1 MKLQSIAI
9 QEFKQFTGKLVIDDL
24 QPGLNLFVG
33 PNEAGKS
40 TIAEAVRA
48 VFLERY
54 KASHLKDLLPWGKAS
69 GQPSVE
75 VSFDLDGTACR
86 LSKQFV
92 TRQRCELKIGQSAF
106 GEDEAEDRL
115 AALLGFSRA
124 ARGPLK
130 AENAGVPGL
139 LWVQQGSTQEMRDST
154 GHAAQY
160 LRDALSQL
168 SGSRE
173 SAGEDALIAAVQRE
187 LRQLLT
193 ARTQK
198 PTGPLAE
205 AEQALARLIEE
216 RGDLEQQRQQFEANI
231 ASLAAQQQA
240 FDDTQRKRPW
250 ELHEQ
255 KALQAQLRADA
266 VVQLEGSLRGL
277 EQSLKAS
284 EAELALPL
292 QQEQNALELEA
303 AVERERQQLDALRAS
318 VAAVQAEHGQAVS
331 SVTQFEQ
338 AFADASRALELA
350 NAAVTASD
358 LRSQIGLYRAESER
372 LEASIAAAS
381 KANDAVL
388 EAAREAATLEID
400 EAKLKRLASLGSQL
414 SVLRARTEAA
424 MTRIEYRLNGAI
436 TVNDELLSGA
446 GVLRLDEE
454 KRISLGTL
462 GDLQVIPGVSDLPAR
477 LSELASLEAQ
487 HAQLLQAL
495 GVASLAEGES
505 RHERWKAA
513 VAQQKSQAKILDVHA
528 PQGIEALRAA
538 SATAAARMQAANER
552 LAGLPDV
559 SAAPPLD
566 EARRNAE
573 IARDALE
580 AARKVLTQAADK
592 KSAGMANEE
601 SLAAQLQRK
610 EAQLNDEAF
619 RRNRAQWQT
628 KIVEQRVQVE
638 ALRKQREGRE
648 RELEAAR
655 LDDPAAEA
663 KRYRAS
669 AELARGEQNERQVK
683 IAGLRSQLETVGA
696 SGLGER
702 LAAVE
707 AKVEQATRRKDELG
721 LRASA
726 LSLLDEVLVDER
738 DAAVAQLRAP
748 LTERLGHYLKR
759 IFPQSTIALGDD
771 LSPATLDRFGR
782 ADTLDAL
789 SFGTREQ
796 LGILT
801 RLAYADLLKASGRPT
816 LLMLDDAAVHTD
828 AARRDAIKRALIDAA
843 TRHQILVF
851 TCHPEL
857 WDDLGVRQRS
867 IEDLKVA
874 AWAPGQAS
882 TVSG

>member
-1 MKLQSIAI
+1 MKLHSIAI
-9 QEFKQFTGKLVIDDL
+9 QEFKQFGGRLVIDEL
-24 QPGLNLFVG
+24 QPGLNLFTG

-75 VSFDLDGTACR
+75 VSFELDGTACK

-92 TRQRCELKIGQSAF
+92 TRQRCELKIGQSVF
-106 GEDEAEDRL
+106 GEDEAEDKL

-139 LWVQQGSTQEMRDST
+139 LWVQQGGTQEVRDST

-168 SGSRE
+168 SGGSE

-198 PTGPLAE
+198 STGPLAE
-205 AEQALARLIEE
+205 AEQSLARLIEE
-216 RGDLEQQRQQFEANI
+216 RDGLEQQRRQFEENI
-231 ASLAAQQQA
+231 ARLAALQEA
-240 FDDTQRKRPW
+240 FDDTQHKRPW

-255 KALQAQLRADA
+255 KAVLAQQRADA
-266 VVQLEGSLRGL
+266 AAELERGL
-277 EQSLKAS
+277 QQLAQSLKAS

-303 AVERERQQLDALRAS
+303 AVTRERQQLDEARAAVS
-318 VAAVQAEHGQAVS
+318 AVQAEHAQAAA

-338 AFADASRALELA
+338 AASEASRALELA
-350 NAAVTASD
+350 NAAVTAAD

-372 LEASIAAAS
+372 LDAAIAAAG

-388 EAAREAATLEID
+388 AAARDAAALEID
-400 EAKLKRLASLGSQL
+400 EAKLKRLAALTSELT
-414 SVLRARTEAA
+414 VLRARTEAA

-436 TVNDELLSGA
+436 TVDGAPVSGE
-446 GVLRLDEE
+446 GVLRLEEE
-454 KRISLGTL
+454 KRIGLGAL
-462 GDLQVIPGVSDLPAR
+462 GELRVIPGVSDLSAQ

-487 HAQLLQAL
+487 QAQLLQAL
-495 GVASLAEGES
+495 GIASLGEGES
-505 RHERWKAA
+505 RREQWKAL
-513 VAQQKSQAKILDVHA
+513 VAQQKSQAKILEVHA

-538 SATAAARMQAANER
+538 SASAAARMQTSNER

-566 EARRNAE
+566 DARRNAD

-580 AARKVLTQAADK
+580 AARKGLAQTAEK
-592 KSAGMANEE
+592 RSSGMAMAE

-610 EAQLNDEAF
+610 EAQLSDATF
-619 RRNRAQWQT
+619 CRNRAQWQT

-638 ALRKQREGRE
+638 ALRKEGEKRE
-648 RELEAAR
+648 RELDAAR

-669 AELARGEQNERQVK
+669 AELARGEQNERQVR

-771 LSPATLDRFGR
+771 LSPATLERDGR

-828 AARRDAIKRALIDAA
+828 AARRDAIKRALLDAA

-857 WDDLGVRQRS
+857 WDDLGVRQRA
-867 IEDLKVA
+867 IDDLKVA
-874 AWAPGQAS
+874 A
-882 TVSG
+882 

>member
-1 MKLQSIAI
+1 MKLESIAI
-9 QEFKQFTGKLVIDDL
+9 QEFKQFGGRLFVDDL
-24 QPGLNLFVG
+24 QPGLNLFTG

-40 TIAEAVRA
+40 TIAEAIRS

-75 VSFDLDGTACR
+75 VSFDLDGTPCR

-92 TRQRCELKIGQSAF
+92 TRQRCELRIGQSVY

-115 AALLGFSRA
+115 AALLGFARA

-130 AENAGVPGL
+130 AEHAGVPGL
-139 LWVQQGSTQEMRDST
+139 LWVQQGGTHEVRDST

-168 SGSRE
+168 SGSSE

-198 PTGPLAE
+198 STGPLAE
-205 AEQALARLIEE
+205 AEQNLAALLIE
-216 RGDLEQQRQQFEANI
+216 RDQLEQQRQQFEDNI
-231 ASLAAQQQA
+231 ARLAAQQEA

-250 ELHEQ
+250 EQHEQ
-255 KALQAQLRADA
+255 KALAAQQRADA
-266 VVQLEGSLRGL
+266 AAELERSVRTLA
-277 EQSLKAS
+277 QSLQVS
-284 EAELALPL
+284 EAELALSL
-292 QQEQNALELEA
+292 QQEQGASELEA
-303 AVERERQQLDALRAS
+303 AVARERQQLDAARANVSAAENEHAQAEAS
-318 VAAVQAEHGQAVS
+318 VA
-331 SVTQFEQ
+331 QFEQ
-338 AFADASRALELA
+338 ALAAASRALDLA
-350 NAAVTASD
+350 NAAVTAAD

-372 LEASIAAAS
+372 LDAAIAAAAQ
-381 KANDAVL
+381 ANDAVL
-388 EAAREAATLEID
+388 EAARAAAALEMD
-400 EAKLKRLASLGSQL
+400 EAKLKHLAALDGEL
-414 SVLRARTEAA
+414 TILRARTEAA
-424 MTRIEYRLNGAI
+424 MTRIEYSLTGPI
-436 TVNDELLSGA
+436 TVGETQVSGS

-454 KRISLGTL
+454 KRIGLGAL
-462 GDLQVIPGVSDLPAR
+462 GELRVIPGVSDLPAR
-477 LSELASLEAQ
+477 LSELASLEAR
-487 HAQLLQAL
+487 HGQLLQAL
-495 GVASLAEGES
+495 GVSSLAVADA
-505 RHERWKAA
+505 RHEQWKTLRD
-513 VAQQKSQAKILDVHA
+513 QQKSQAKILDVHA
-528 PQGIEALRAA
+528 PKGIEALRAA
-538 SATAAARMQAANER
+538 SATATARGQASQER
-552 LAGLPDV
+552 LALLPDV

-566 EARRNAE
+566 EARRNAD
-573 IARDALE
+573 IARDALD
-580 AARKVLTQAADK
+580 AARKTLALAAEK
-592 KSAGMANEE
+592 RSSATATTG
-601 SLAAQLQRK
+601 SLAAQVQRK
-610 EAQLNDEAF
+610 EAQLSDDAF
-619 RRNRAQWQT
+619 RRQRAQWQGR
-628 KIVEQRVQVE
+628 IVEQRVQVD
-638 ALRKQREGRE
+638 ALRQQREGRA

-655 LDDPAAEA
+655 LDDPAAET

-669 AELARGEQNERQVK
+669 ADLARAEQHERQVR
-683 IAGLRSQLETVGA
+683 IAQLRSQLETVGA

-702 LAAVE
+702 LAA
-707 AKVEQATRRKDELG
+707 AQAGVEQATRRKDELG

-759 IFPQSTIALGDD
+759 IFPQSSLALGDD
-771 LSPATLDRFGR
+771 LSPATLDRYGR

-857 WDDLGVRQRS
+857 WDDLGVRQRA
-867 IEDLKVA
+867 IDDLKVPA
-874 AWAPGQAS
+874 
-882 TVSG
+882 

>member
-1 MKLQSIAI
+1 MKLESIAI
-9 QEFKQFTGKLVIDDL
+9 QEFKQFSGRIVIDDL
-24 QPGLNLFVG
+24 QPGLNLFTG

-75 VSFDLDGTACR
+75 VSFNLDGAACR

-92 TRQRCELKIGQSAF
+92 TRQRCELKIGQTVF
-106 GEDEAEDRL
+106 GEDEAEDKL

-139 LWVQQGSTQEMRDST
+139 LWVQQGGTQDVRDST

-173 SAGEDALIAAVQRE
+173 SAGEDALIAVVQRE

-198 PTGPLAE
+198 STGPLAE
-205 AEQALARLIEE
+205 AEAALSGLIEE
-216 RGDLEQQRQQFEANI
+216 RNGLEQQRQQFDDNI
-231 ASLAAQQQA
+231 ARLASLQEA

-255 KALQAQLRADA
+255 KAVLAQQRADA
-266 VVQLEGSLRGL
+266 AAELERSVQGL
-277 EQSLKAS
+277 AQSLQVS
-284 EAELALPL
+284 EAELALSL
-292 QQEQNALELEA
+292 QQEQGAAELEA
-303 AVERERQQLDALRAS
+303 AIARERQQLDAARAN
-318 VAAVQAEHGQAVS
+318 VAIAQTEHAQAATGVA
-331 SVTQFEQ
+331 QFEQ
-338 AFADASRALELA
+338 AFADANRALELA
-350 NAAVTASD
+350 NAAVTAAD
-358 LRSQIGLYRAESER
+358 LRSQTGFYRTESER
-372 LEASIAAAS
+372 LEASIAAAG

-388 EAAREAATLEID
+388 EATREAAALEID
-400 EAKLKRLASLGSQL
+400 AAKLKRLIALDGEL
-414 SVLRARTEAA
+414 TVLRARTEAA
-424 MTRIEYRLNGAI
+424 MTRIEYRLNGTL
-436 TVNDELLSGA
+436 TVNQAQVTGD
-446 GVLRLDEE
+446 GVLRVDEE
-454 KRISLGTL
+454 KLIGLGEL
-462 GDLQVIPGVSDLPAR
+462 GELRVIPGVSDLSAQ
-477 LSELASLEAQ
+477 LSQLASLEAA

-495 GVASLAEGES
+495 GVTSSG
-505 RHERWKAA
+505 AA
-513 VAQQKSQAKILDVHA
+513 QARQEQWQTLIAQQKSQAKILDVHA
-528 PQGIEALRAA
+528 PQGIDALRAA
-538 SATAAARMQAANER
+538 LASAAARLQASLER

-559 SAAPPLD
+559 SAARPLD
-566 EARRNAE
+566 EARRNAD

-580 AARKVLTQAADK
+580 AARKVLGQAAEK
-592 KSAGMANEE
+592 RSTGVATAE

-610 EAQLNDEAF
+610 EAQLGDEAY

-628 KIVEQRVQVE
+628 KIVEQRVQVD

-669 AELARGEQNERQVK
+669 AELARSEQHDRQVR
-683 IAGLRSQLETVGA
+683 IAQLRSQLETVGA

-702 LAAVE
+702 LAALE
-707 AKVEQATRRKDELG
+707 AKVEQATRRKDELS
-721 LRASA
+721 LRAGA

-759 IFPQSTIALGDD
+759 IFPQSTLALGDD
-771 LSPATLDRFGR
+771 LSPATLDRYGR

-828 AARRDAIKRALIDAA
+828 AGRRDAIKRALIDAA

-857 WDDLGVRQRS
+857 WDDLGVRQRA
-867 IEDLKVA
+867 IEDLKVMA
-874 AWAPGQAS
+874 
-882 TVSG
+882 

>member
-1 MKLQSIAI
+1 MKLESIAI
-9 QEFKQFTGKLVIDDL
+9 QEFKQFTGRLVIDDL
-24 QPGLNLFVG
+24 QPGLNLFTG

-40 TIAEAVRA
+40 TIAEAVRT

-75 VSFDLDGTACR
+75 VTFNLDGAACR
-86 LSKQFV
+86 LSKHFV
-92 TRQRCELKIGQSAF
+92 TRQRCDLSIGQAVF
-106 GEDEAEDRL
+106 GEDEAEDKL
-115 AALLGFSRA
+115 AALLGFSRP

-139 LWVQQGSTQEMRDST
+139 LWVQQGGTQEVRDST

-168 SGSRE
+168 SGSHE

-198 PTGPLAE
+198 STGPLAD
-205 AEQALARLIEE
+205 AEQALAALAAE
-216 RGDLEQQRQQFEANI
+216 RDELEQQRLQFEDNI
-231 ASLAAQQQA
+231 ARLATQQEA
-240 FDDTQRKRPW
+240 FDDAQRKRPW

-255 KALQAQLRADA
+255 KAMRAQQRAEA
-266 VVQLEGSLRGL
+266 AAELERNIQGL
-277 EQSLKAS
+277 AQSLQVN
-284 EAELALPL
+284 EAELALSL
-292 QQEQNALELEA
+292 QQEQGATELEA
-303 AVERERQQLDALRAS
+303 AVARDRLQLDAARAG
-318 VAAVQAEHGQAVS
+318 VVTATHEHGEAVAR
-331 SVTQFEQ
+331 VAQLEQ
-338 AFADASRALELA
+338 AYGDASRALELA
-350 NAAVTASD
+350 NAAVTAGD
-358 LRSQIGLYRAESER
+358 LRSQIALHRAESER
-372 LEASIAAAS
+372 LEAAIAAAG
-381 KANDAVL
+381 KANEAVL
-388 EAAREAATLEID
+388 EATRAAAALEID
-400 EAKLKRLASLGSQL
+400 ATQLKRLQSLDTEL
-414 SVLRARTEAA
+414 TVLRARTDAA
-424 MTRIEYRLNGAI
+424 MTRIEYRLSGAI
-436 TVNDELLSGA
+436 TVGDAQVTGE

-454 KRISLGTL
+454 KLIVL
-462 GDLQVIPGVSDLPAR
+462 GDLGELRVIPGVSDLSAQ
-477 LSELASLEAQ
+477 LAELASLESR
-487 HAQLLQAL
+487 HAQLLQTL
-495 GVASLAEGES
+495 GVASLGDAQA
-505 RHERWKAA
+505 RHEQWKTL

-528 PQGIEALRAA
+528 PQGIDALRAA
-538 SATAAARMQAANER
+538 LASAAARLETSNQR
-552 LAGLPDV
+552 LAMLPDV
-559 SAAPPLD
+559 SAALPLD
-566 EARRNAE
+566 DARRAAD

-580 AARKVLTQAADK
+580 AARKVLAQAAENR
-592 KSAGMANEE
+592 STVTATTE
-601 SLAAQLQRK
+601 SLAGQLQRK
-610 EAQLNDEAF
+610 EAQLQDDTF
-619 RRNRAQWQT
+619 CRNRALWQT

-638 ALRKQREGRE
+638 ALKKQLEGRE

-669 AELARGEQNERQVK
+669 AELARNEQHERQLR
-683 IAGLRSQLETVGA
+683 IAQLRSQLETVGA

-702 LAAVE
+702 LAGVKA
-707 AKVEQATRRKDELG
+707 AVEQATRRRDELS

-771 LSPATLDRFGR
+771 LSPAILERDGR

-857 WDDLGVRQRS
+857 WDDLGVRQRA
-867 IEDLKVA
+867 IGDLKVA
-874 AWAPGQAS
+874 A
-882 TVSG
+882 

>member
-75 VSFDLDGTACR
+75 VSFELDGMACR

-92 TRQRCELKIGQSAF
+92 TRQRCELRIGQSAF
-106 GEDEAEDRL
+106 GEDEAEDKL
-115 AALLGFSRA
+115 AALLGFSRP

-139 LWVQQGSTQEMRDST
+139 LWVQQGGTQEMRDST

-168 SGSRE
+168 SGGRE

-198 PTGPLAE
+198 STGPLAE
-205 AEQALARLIEE
+205 AEQTLARLIEE
-216 RGDLEQQRQQFEANI
+216 RADLEQQRQQFEANI
-231 ASLAAQQQA
+231 ASLATLQQT

-250 ELHEQ
+250 EIHEQ
-255 KALQAQLRADA
+255 KAVQAQLRADA
-266 VVQLEGSLRGL
+266 VVQLEGSLKGL

-292 QQEQNALELEA
+292 QQEQNALDLEA
-303 AVERERQQLDALRAS
+303 AVARERQQLDALRAS
-318 VAAVQAEHGQAVS
+318 VAAVQAEHADAAA

-338 AFADASRALELA
+338 AFADANRALELA
-350 NAAVTASD
+350 NAAVTAAD
-358 LRSQIGLYRAESER
+358 LRSQIGLFRAESER

-400 EAKLKRLASLGSQL
+400 EAKLKRLAALGSEL

-436 TVNDELLSGA
+436 TVDEKPVSGE
-446 GVLRLDEE
+446 GVLRVDEE
-454 KRISLGTL
+454 KRIGLGAL
-462 GDLQVIPGVSDLPAR
+462 GELRVIPGVSDLPAR

-495 GVASLAEGES
+495 GVASLGEGEA

-513 VAQQKSQAKILDVHA
+513 LAQQKSQAKILDVHA

-538 SATAAARMQAANER
+538 SATAAARMHAANER

-592 KSAGMANEE
+592 KSAGMANAE
-601 SLAAQLQRK
+601 SLADQLQRK
-610 EAQLNDEAF
+610 QAQLDDEAF
-619 RRNRAQWQT
+619 RRKRAQWQA

-683 IAGLRSQLETVGA
+683 IAALRGQLETAGA

-702 LAAVE
+702 LAAVQ

-782 ADTLDAL
+782 ADTLEAL

-857 WDDLGVRQRS
+857 WDDLGVRQRA

-874 AWAPGQAS
+874 A
-882 TVSG
+882 

>member
-9 QEFKQFTGKLVIDDL
+9 QEFKQFTGRLVIDDL

-40 TIAEAVRA
+40 TIAEAVRV

-75 VSFDLDGTACR
+75 VSFDLDGAACR

-92 TRQRCELKIGQSAF
+92 TRQRCELKIGQSLF
-106 GEDEAEDRL
+106 SEDEAEDKL

-139 LWVQQGSTQEMRDST
+139 LWVQQGGTQEMRDST

-168 SGSRE
+168 SGGTE

-198 PTGPLAE
+198 ATGPLAE
-205 AEQALARLIEE
+205 AEQTLARLIEE
-216 RGDLEQQRQQFEANI
+216 RDELEQQRQQFEENI
-231 ASLAAQQQA
+231 ARLAAQQEA

-255 KALQAQLRADA
+255 KAVQAQLRADA
-266 VVQLEGSLRGL
+266 VVQLEGSLKGL
-277 EQSLKAS
+277 EQSLKAG

-303 AVERERQQLDALRAS
+303 SVARERLQLDALRAS
-318 VAAVQAEHGQAVS
+318 VAAVQAEHADAAA

-338 AFADASRALELA
+338 AFAEANRALELA
-350 NAAVTASD
+350 NAAVTAAD

-400 EAKLKRLASLGSQL
+400 EPKLKRLAVLGGEL
-414 SVLRARTEAA
+414 TVLRARTEAA
-424 MTRIEYRLNGAI
+424 MTRIEYRLTGAI
-436 TVNDELLSGA
+436 SVDDQPLSGE
-446 GVLRLDEE
+446 GVLHLDEE
-454 KRISLGTL
+454 KRIGLGAL
-462 GDLQVIPGVSDLPAR
+462 GELRVVPGVSDLPAR
-477 LSELASLEAQ
+477 LAELASLEAQ
-487 HAQLLQAL
+487 HAQSLQAL
-495 GVASLAEGES
+495 GVASLGEGES
-505 RHERWKAA
+505 RLDRWKAL
-513 VAQQKSQAKILDVHA
+513 VAQQKSQAKILEVHA
-528 PQGIEALRAA
+528 PQGIDALRAA
-538 SATAAARMQAANER
+538 SATAAARMQAANQR

-559 SAAPPLD
+559 SNAAPLD
-566 EARRNAE
+566 EARRNAA

-580 AARKVLTQAADK
+580 AARKVLTQAAEK
-592 KSAGMANEE
+592 RSTGMANAE

-610 EAQLNDEAF
+610 EAQLGDETF

-638 ALRKQREGRE
+638 ALRQQREGRE

-655 LDDPAAEA
+655 LDDPAAQA

-669 AELARGEQNERQVK
+669 AELARSEQNERQVR

-702 LAAVE
+702 LAVLA

-759 IFPQSTIALGDD
+759 IFPQSSIALGDD
-771 LSPATLDRFGR
+771 LSPATLERFGR

-857 WDDLGVRQRS
+857 WDDLGVRQRA

-874 AWAPGQAS
+874 A
-882 TVSG
+882 

>member
-9 QEFKQFTGKLVIDDL
+9 QEFKQFSGRLVIDDL
-24 QPGLNLFVG
+24 QPGLNLFTG

-75 VSFDLDGTACR
+75 VSFELDGAQCR

-92 TRQRCELKIGQSAF
+92 TRQRCELRIGQAVF
-106 GEDEAEDRL
+106 GEDEAEDKL

-139 LWVQQGSTQEMRDST
+139 LWVQQGSTQEVRDST

-168 SGSRE
+168 SGGNE

-198 PTGPLAE
+198 STGPLAE
-205 AEQALARLIEE
+205 AETTLAALIAE
-216 RGDLEQQRQQFEANI
+216 RDELEQQRQQFDENI
-231 ASLAAQQQA
+231 ERLATQQEA

-255 KALQAQLRADA
+255 KAVLAQQRADA
-266 VVQLEGSLRGL
+266 AAELERSLQGL
-277 EQSLKAS
+277 AQSLQVS
-284 EAELALPL
+284 EAELALSL
-292 QQEQNALELEA
+292 QQEQGAAELEA
-303 AVERERQQLDALRAS
+303 AVARERQQLDAARANVS
-318 VAAVQAEHGQAVS
+318 AAQTEHAQASGGVA
-331 SVTQFEQ
+331 QFEQ
-338 AFADASRALELA
+338 AFAEASRALELA
-350 NAAVTASD
+350 NAAVTVAD
-358 LRSQIGLYRAESER
+358 LRSQIGFYRTESER
-372 LEASIAAAS
+372 LEAAIAAAG

-388 EAAREAATLEID
+388 EAAREAAAVEID
-400 EAKLKRLASLGSQL
+400 EAKRKRLATLDGEL
-414 SVLRARTEAA
+414 TLLRARTEAA
-424 MTRIEYRLNGAI
+424 MTRIEYRLNGAL
-436 TVNDELLSGA
+436 TVDGEQLTGE
-446 GVLRLDEE
+446 GVLRVDDE
-454 KRISLGTL
+454 RLIGLGEL
-462 GDLQVIPGVSDLPAR
+462 GELRVIPGVSDLSAQ
-477 LSELASLEAQ
+477 LAELASLEAQ

-495 GVASLAEGES
+495 GVASLGEAEARYEK
-505 RHERWKAA
+505 WKTL

-528 PQGIEALRAA
+528 PQGIDALRAA
-538 SATAAARMQAANER
+538 LASAAARLQASNER

-566 EARRNAE
+566 EARRNAD

-580 AARKVLTQAADK
+580 AARKVLTQAAEK
-592 KSAGMANEE
+592 RSTGMATTD

-610 EAQLNDEAF
+610 EAQLNDDAY
-619 RRNRAQWQT
+619 RRNRARWQT
-628 KIVEQRVQVE
+628 KIVEQRVQVD

-663 KRYRAS
+663 KRYHAS
-669 AELARGEQNERQVK
+669 AELARSEQHERQVR
-683 IAGLRSQLETVGA
+683 ITHLRSQLETVGA

-702 LAAVE
+702 LAALD
-707 AKVEQATRRKDELG
+707 ARVEQATRRKDELG

-759 IFPQSTIALGDD
+759 IFPQSTIELGDD
-771 LSPATLDRFGR
+771 LSPATLDRHGR

-857 WDDLGVRQRS
+857 WDDLGVRQRA
-867 IEDLKVA
+867 IGDLRV
-874 AWAPGQAS
+874 G
-882 TVSG
+882 G

>member
-9 QEFKQFTGKLVIDDL
+9 QEFKQFTGRLVIDDL

-75 VSFDLDGTACR
+75 VSFELDGAACR

-92 TRQRCELKIGQSAF
+92 TRQRCELKIGQSVF
-106 GEDEAEDRL
+106 GEDEAEDKL

-139 LWVQQGSTQEMRDST
+139 LWVQQGGTQEVRDST

-168 SGSRE
+168 SGGSE

-198 PTGPLAE
+198 STGPLAE
-205 AEQALARLIEE
+205 AEQTLARLIEE
-216 RGDLEQQRQQFEANI
+216 RDELEQQREQFEENI
-231 ASLAAQQQA
+231 ARLAAQQEA

-255 KALQAQLRADA
+255 KALQAQQRADA
-266 VVQLEGSLRGL
+266 AAELERSLQGL
-277 EQSLKAS
+277 AQALKAS

-303 AVERERQQLDALRAS
+303 AVARERQQLDALRAS
-318 VAAVQAEHGQAVS
+318 VAAVQAEHAQAAA
-331 SVTQFEQ
+331 SVAQFEQ
-338 AFADASRALELA
+338 AFADANRALELA
-350 NAAVTASD
+350 NAAVTVAD
-358 LRSQIGLYRAESER
+358 LRSQIELYRAESER
-372 LEASIAAAS
+372 LEASIAAAA
-381 KANDAVL
+381 KANDAML
-388 EAAREAATLEID
+388 EAARVAATLEID
-400 EAKLKRLASLGSQL
+400 EAKLKRLAALGSEL
-414 SVLRARTEAA
+414 TVLRARTEAA
-424 MTRIEYRLNGAI
+424 MTRIEYRLHGAM
-436 TVNDELLSGA
+436 TVDDKPVSGE
-446 GVLRLDEE
+446 GVLRLDGE
-454 KRISLGTL
+454 KRIGLGSLGEL
-462 GDLQVIPGVSDLPAR
+462 RVVPGVSDLPAR

-495 GVASLAEGES
+495 GVASLGEGES
-505 RHERWKAA
+505 RHEQWKAL
-513 VAQQKSQAKILDVHA
+513 VAQQKSQAKILEVHA

-538 SATAAARMQAANER
+538 AATAAARMQAANER
-552 LAGLPDV
+552 LASLPDV
-559 SAAPPLD
+559 STAAPLD

-580 AARKVLTQAADK
+580 AARKVLTQAAEK
-592 KSAGMANEE
+592 RSTGVANAE

-610 EAQLNDEAF
+610 DAQLSDETF
-619 RRNRAQWQT
+619 RRNREQWQT

-638 ALRKQREGRE
+638 SLRKQREGRE

-669 AELARGEQNERQVK
+669 AELARSEQNERQVR

-702 LAAVE
+702 LAVLE
-707 AKVEQATRRKDELG
+707 AKVEQATRRRDELS

-857 WDDLGVRQRS
+857 WDDLGVRQRA
-867 IEDLKVA
+867 IDDLKVA
-874 AWAPGQAS
+874 A
-882 TVSG
+882 

>member
-9 QEFKQFTGKLVIDDL
+9 QEFKQFTGRLFIDDL

-75 VSFDLDGTACR
+75 VSFDLDGVACR

-92 TRQRCELKIGQSAF
+92 TRQRCELKIGQSVY
-106 GEDEAEDRL
+106 GEDEAEDKL

-139 LWVQQGSTQEMRDST
+139 LWVQQGGTQEMRDST

-173 SAGEDALIAAVQRE
+173 SAGEDALIAVVQRE

-198 PTGPLAE
+198 STGPLAE
-205 AEQALARLIEE
+205 AEAALSTLSAE
-216 RGDLEQQRQQFEANI
+216 RDDLVRQREQFDENI
-231 ASLAAQQQA
+231 ARLAAQQEA
-240 FDDTQRKRPW
+240 FDDAERKRPW

-255 KALQAQLRADA
+255 KALLAQQRADA
-266 VVQLEGSLRGL
+266 AVQLERGVQDL
-277 EQSLKAS
+277 VQALKVG
-284 EAELALPL
+284 EAQLALSL
-292 QQEQNALELEA
+292 QQEQA
-303 AVERERQQLDALRAS
+303 AVELETAVARDRQQLDAARANVS
-318 VAAVQAEHGQAVS
+318 AVETEHGQAS
-331 SVTQFEQ
+331 SRVVQLEQ
-338 AFADASRALELA
+338 ASADANRALELA
-350 NAAVTASD
+350 NAAVSAAD
-358 LRSQIGLYRAESER
+358 LRSQIGLYRAELER
-372 LEASIAAAS
+372 LEAAIGAASEAHEALVEATRAAA
-381 KANDAVL
+381 A
-388 EAAREAATLEID
+388 LEID
-400 EAKLKRLASLGSQL
+400 EMKLKRLASLDASL
-414 SVLRARTEAA
+414 TVLRARTEAA
-424 MTRIEYRLNGAI
+424 MTRIEYRLNGSI
-436 TVNDELLSGA
+436 TVGDARIGGE
-446 GVLRLDEE
+446 GVLRLEEE
-454 KRISLGTL
+454 KRIGLGEL
-462 GDLQVIPGVSDLPAR
+462 GELRVIPGVSDLPAR
-477 LSELASLEAQ
+477 LSELAALEAQ
-487 HAQLLQAL
+487 HAQSLQAL
-495 GVASLAEGES
+495 GVASLAQAEQ
-505 RHERWKAA
+505 RHEQWKAL
-513 VAQQKSQAKILDVHA
+513 VAQQTSHAKVLDAHA
-528 PQGIEALRAA
+528 PHGIDALRAA
-538 SATAAARMQAANER
+538 SASASARLQAANER

-559 SAAPPLD
+559 SSALPLD
-566 EARRNAE
+566 EARRNADL
-573 IARDALE
+573 ARAALE
-580 AARKVLTQAADK
+580 SARKLLNDAAEK
-592 KSAGMANEE
+592 RSTGIATAE
-601 SLAAQLQRK
+601 SLALQLQRK
-610 EAQLNDEAF
+610 EAQLSDAAF
-619 RRNRAQWQT
+619 CSNRAQWQA

-638 ALRKQREGRE
+638 ALTKQREGRE

-663 KRYRAS
+663 QRYRAS
-669 AELARGEQNERQVK
+669 AQLARQEQHERQVR
-683 IAGLRSQLETVGA
+683 IAHLRSQLETVGA

-702 LAAVE
+702 LAALE
-707 AKVEQATRRKDELG
+707 AKIEQATRRKDELS
-721 LRASA
+721 LRAGA
-726 LSLLDEVLVDER
+726 LSLLDEVLVAER

-771 LSPATLDRFGR
+771 LSPATLDRYGR

-843 TRHQILVF
+843 SRHQILVF

-857 WDDLGVRQRS
+857 WDDLGVRQRA
-867 IEDLKVA
+867 IDDIKA
-874 AWAPGQAS
+874 AA
-882 TVSG
+882 

>member
-9 QEFKQFTGKLVIDDL
+9 QEFKQFSGRLVIDDL
-24 QPGLNLFVG
+24 QPGLNLFTG

-75 VSFDLDGTACR
+75 VSFELDGAQCR

-92 TRQRCELKIGQSAF
+92 TRQRCELRIGQAVF
-106 GEDEAEDRL
+106 GEDEAEDKL

-139 LWVQQGSTQEMRDST
+139 LWVQQGGTQEVRDST

-168 SGSRE
+168 SGGNE

-198 PTGPLAE
+198 STGPLAE
-205 AEQALARLIEE
+205 AETTLAALIAE
-216 RGDLEQQRQQFEANI
+216 RDELEQQRQQFDENI
-231 ASLAAQQQA
+231 ERLATQQEA

-255 KALQAQLRADA
+255 KAVLAQQRADA
-266 VVQLEGSLRGL
+266 AAELERSLQGL
-277 EQSLKAS
+277 AQSLQVS
-284 EAELALPL
+284 EAELALSL
-292 QQEQNALELEA
+292 QQEQGAAELEA
-303 AVERERQQLDALRAS
+303 AVARERQQLDAARANVS
-318 VAAVQAEHGQAVS
+318 AAQTEHAQASGGVA
-331 SVTQFEQ
+331 QFEQ
-338 AFADASRALELA
+338 AFAEASRALELA
-350 NAAVTASD
+350 NAAVTVAD
-358 LRSQIGLYRAESER
+358 LRSQIGFYRTESER
-372 LEASIAAAS
+372 LEAAIAAAG

-388 EAAREAATLEID
+388 EAAREAAAVEID
-400 EAKLKRLASLGSQL
+400 EAKRKRLATLDGEL
-414 SVLRARTEAA
+414 TLLRARTEAA
-424 MTRIEYRLNGAI
+424 MTRIEYRLNGAL
-436 TVNDELLSGA
+436 TVDGEQLTGE
-446 GVLRLDEE
+446 GVLRVDDE
-454 KRISLGTL
+454 RLIGLGEL
-462 GDLQVIPGVSDLPAR
+462 GELRVIPGVSDLSAQ
-477 LSELASLEAQ
+477 LAELASLEAQ

-495 GVASLAEGES
+495 GVASLGEAEARYEK
-505 RHERWKAA
+505 WKTL

-528 PQGIEALRAA
+528 PQGIDALRAA
-538 SATAAARMQAANER
+538 LASAAARLQASNER

-566 EARRNAE
+566 EARRNAD

-580 AARKVLTQAADK
+580 AARKVLTQAAEK
-592 KSAGMANEE
+592 RSTGMATTD

-610 EAQLNDEAF
+610 EAQLNDDAY
-619 RRNRAQWQT
+619 RRNRARWQT
-628 KIVEQRVQVE
+628 KIVEQRVQVD

-663 KRYRAS
+663 KRYHAS
-669 AELARGEQNERQVK
+669 AELARSEQHERQVR
-683 IAGLRSQLETVGA
+683 IAHLRSQLETVGA

-702 LAAVE
+702 LAALD
-707 AKVEQATRRKDELG
+707 ARVEQATRRKDELG

-759 IFPQSTIALGDD
+759 IFPQSTIELGDD
-771 LSPATLDRFGR
+771 LSPATLDRHGR

-857 WDDLGVRQRS
+857 WDDLGVRQRA
-867 IEDLKVA
+867 IGDLRV
-874 AWAPGQAS
+874 G
-882 TVSG
+882 G

>member
-1 MKLQSIAI
+1 MKLESIAI
-9 QEFKQFTGKLVIDDL
+9 QEFKQFTGRLVIDDL
-24 QPGLNLFVG
+24 QPGLNLFTG

-40 TIAEAVRA
+40 TIAEAVRT

-75 VSFDLDGTACR
+75 VTFDLDGTACK
-86 LSKQFV
+86 LSKHFV
-92 TRQRCELKIGQSAF
+92 TRQRCDLSIGQAVF
-106 GEDEAEDRL
+106 GEDEAEDKL
-115 AALLGFSRA
+115 AALLGFSRP

-139 LWVQQGSTQEMRDST
+139 LWVQQGGTQEVRDST

-160 LRDALSQL
+160 LRDSLSQL
-168 SGSRE
+168 SGSNE

-198 PTGPLAE
+198 STGPLAD
-205 AEQALARLIEE
+205 AEQALAALTAE
-216 RGDLEQQRQQFEANI
+216 RDELEQQRLQFDENI
-231 ASLAAQQQA
+231 ARLATQQEA
-240 FDDTQRKRPW
+240 FDDAQRKRPW
-250 ELHEQ
+250 ALHEQ
-255 KALQAQLRADA
+255 KAVLAQQRADA
-266 VVQLEGSLRGL
+266 AAELERSLQGL
-277 EQSLKAS
+277 AQSLQVN
-284 EAELALPL
+284 EAELALSL
-292 QQEQNALELEA
+292 QQEQGATELEA
-303 AVERERQQLDALRAS
+303 AIARERQQLDAARAG
-318 VAAVQAEHGQAVS
+318 VLTAQNEHGDAVAR
-331 SVTQFEQ
+331 VAQLEQ
-338 AFADASRALELA
+338 VYGDASRALELA
-350 NAAVTASD
+350 NAAVMAGD
-358 LRSQIGLYRAESER
+358 LRSQIALHRAESER
-372 LEASIAAAS
+372 LEAAIAAAG
-381 KANDAVL
+381 KASEAVL
-388 EAAREAATLEID
+388 EATRAAAALEID
-400 EAKLKRLASLGSQL
+400 ATQLKRLQSLDSEL
-414 SVLRARTEAA
+414 TVLRARTEAA
-424 MTRIEYRLNGAI
+424 MTRIEYRLNSAI
-436 TVNDELLSGA
+436 TVGDAQVTGE

-454 KRISLGTL
+454 KLIGL
-462 GDLQVIPGVSDLPAR
+462 GDLGELRVIPGVSDLSAQ
-477 LSELASLEAQ
+477 LTELASLESQ
-487 HAQLLQAL
+487 HAQLLQTL
-495 GVASLAEGES
+495 GVASLGEAQA
-505 RHERWKAA
+505 RHEQWKTL
-513 VAQQKSQAKILDVHA
+513 VAQQKSQAKILEVHA
-528 PQGIEALRAA
+528 PQGIDALRTALA
-538 SATAAARMQAANER
+538 SAAARLETSNER
-552 LAGLPDV
+552 LAMLPDV
-559 SAAPPLD
+559 SAALPLD
-566 EARRNAE
+566 DARRVAD

-580 AARKVLTQAADK
+580 AARKVLTQAAENR
-592 KSAGMANEE
+592 STATATTE
-601 SLAAQLQRK
+601 SLAGQLQRK
-610 EAQLNDEAF
+610 EAQLQDDTF
-619 RRNRAQWQT
+619 CRNRAQWQT

-638 ALRKQREGRE
+638 ALKKQLEGRE

-663 KRYRAS
+663 KRFRAS
-669 AELARGEQNERQVK
+669 AELARNEQHERQLR
-683 IAGLRSQLETVGA
+683 IAQLRSQLETVGA

-702 LAAVE
+702 LAGVDA
-707 AKVEQATRRKDELG
+707 AVEQATRRKDELS

-738 DAAVAQLRAP
+738 DTAVAQLRAP

-771 LSPATLDRFGR
+771 LSPATLERDGR
-782 ADTLDAL
+782 ADMLDAL

-857 WDDLGVRQRS
+857 WDDLGVRQRA

-874 AWAPGQAS
+874 A
-882 TVSG
+882 

>member
-9 QEFKQFTGKLVIDDL
+9 QEFKQFTGRLVIDDL

-75 VSFDLDGTACR
+75 VSFDLDGTPCR

-92 TRQRCELKIGQSAF
+92 TRQRCELKIGQSVF
-106 GEDEAEDRL
+106 GEDEAEDKL
-115 AALLGFSRA
+115 ASLLGFSRA

-139 LWVQQGSTQEMRDST
+139 LWVQQGGTQEMRDST

-160 LRDALSQL
+160 LRDALTQL
-168 SGSRE
+168 SGGSE

-198 PTGPLAE
+198 STGPLAE
-205 AEQALARLIEE
+205 AEQTLARLIEE
-216 RGDLEQQRQQFEANI
+216 RDELEQQRRQFEENI
-231 ASLAAQQQA
+231 ARLAAQQEA

-266 VVQLEGSLRGL
+266 VVQLEGSLKGL
-277 EQSLKAS
+277 EQALKAS

-303 AVERERQQLDALRAS
+303 AVARERQQLDALRAS
-318 VAAVQAEHGQAVS
+318 VAAVQAEHAQAAA
-331 SVTQFEQ
+331 SVAQFEQ
-338 AFADASRALELA
+338 AFADANRALELA
-350 NAAVTASD
+350 NAAVTAAD

-372 LEASIAAAS
+372 LEASIAAAG
-381 KANDAVL
+381 KANDAML

-400 EAKLKRLASLGSQL
+400 EAKLKRLAALGGEL

-424 MTRIEYRLNGAI
+424 MTRIEYRLNGAM
-436 TVNDELLSGA
+436 TVDDETVSGE
-446 GVLRLDEE
+446 GVMRLDGE
-454 KRISLGTL
+454 KRIGLGTL
-462 GDLQVIPGVSDLPAR
+462 GELRVVPGVSDLPAR
-477 LSELASLEAQ
+477 LSELASLEAR

-495 GVASLAEGES
+495 GVASLGEGES
-505 RHERWKAA
+505 RHEQWKAL
-513 VAQQKSQAKILDVHA
+513 VAQQKSQAKILEVHA

-559 SAAPPLD
+559 STAAPLD

-573 IARDALE
+573 IARDSLE

-592 KSAGMANEE
+592 KSTGMANEE
-601 SLAAQLQRK
+601 ALAAQLQRK
-610 EAQLNDEAF
+610 EAQLSDEAF
-619 RRNRAQWQT
+619 CRNRALWQT

-669 AELARGEQNERQVK
+669 AELARSEQNERQVR

-702 LAAVE
+702 LAALE
-707 AKVEQATRRKDELG
+707 ARVEQATRRKDELS

-771 LSPATLDRFGR
+771 LSPATLDRYGR

-857 WDDLGVRQRS
+857 WDDLGVRQRA

-874 AWAPGQAS
+874 A
-882 TVSG
+882 

>member
-9 QEFKQFTGKLVIDDL
+9 QEFKQFGARLVIDDL
-24 QPGLNLFVG
+24 QPGLNLFTG

-75 VSFDLDGTACR
+75 VSFELDGVQCR

-92 TRQRCELKIGQSAF
+92 TRQRCELRIGQAVF
-106 GEDEAEDRL
+106 GEDEAEDKL

-139 LWVQQGSTQEMRDST
+139 LWVQQGGTHELRDST
-154 GHAAQY
+154 GHAAHY

-168 SGSRE
+168 SGGSE

-198 PTGPLAE
+198 STGPLAE
-205 AEQALARLIEE
+205 AETALAASMAE
-216 RGDLEQQRQQFEANI
+216 RDELQQQRQQFEENI
-231 ASLAAQQQA
+231 ARLASQQEA

-255 KALQAQLRADA
+255 KAVLAQQRADA
-266 VVQLEGSLRGL
+266 AAELERSLHGL
-277 EQSLKAS
+277 AQSLQVS
-284 EAELALPL
+284 EAELALSL
-292 QQEQNALELEA
+292 QQEQGAAELEA
-303 AVERERQQLDALRAS
+303 AVARERQQLDAARANVS
-318 VAAVQAEHGQAVS
+318 AAQTEHAQASTGVA
-331 SVTQFEQ
+331 QFEQ
-338 AFADASRALELA
+338 ASVDANRALELA
-350 NAAVTASD
+350 NAAVTAAD
-358 LRSQIGLYRAESER
+358 LRSQIGFYRTESER
-372 LEASIAAAS
+372 LDAAIAAAG

-388 EAAREAATLEID
+388 EAAREAAAVEID
-400 EAKLKRLASLGSQL
+400 EAKLKRLTALDGEL
-414 SVLRARTEAA
+414 AVLRARTEAA
-424 MTRIEYRLNGAI
+424 MTRIEYRLNGALTVDGAQI
-436 TVNDELLSGA
+436 TGE
-446 GVLRLDEE
+446 GVLRVDDE
-454 KRISLGTL
+454 KLIGLGEL
-462 GDLQVIPGVSDLPAR
+462 GELRVIPGVSDLSGQ
-477 LSELASLEAQ
+477 LSELASLEAA

-495 GVASLAEGES
+495 GVASLGDAQA
-505 RHERWKAA
+505 RHEKWKTLI
-513 VAQQKSQAKILDVHA
+513 AQQKSQAKILDVHA
-528 PQGIEALRAA
+528 PQGIDALRAA
-538 SATAAARMQAANER
+538 LASAAARLQASNER

-566 EARRNAE
+566 EARRNAD

-580 AARKVLTQAADK
+580 AARKVLGQAAEK
-592 KSAGMANEE
+592 RSTGIATAE

-610 EAQLNDEAF
+610 EAQLNDEAY
-619 RRNRAQWQT
+619 RRNRTQWQT
-628 KIVEQRVQVE
+628 KIVEQRVQVD
-638 ALRKQREGRE
+638 ALRKQREARE
-648 RELEAAR
+648 RELDAAR

-669 AELARGEQNERQVK
+669 AELARNEQHERQVR
-683 IAGLRSQLETVGA
+683 IAQLRSQLETVGA

-702 LAAVE
+702 LAALE
-707 AKVEQATRRKDELG
+707 ARVEQATRRKDELS

-738 DAAVAQLRAP
+738 DAALAQLRAP

-759 IFPQSTIALGDD
+759 IFPQSTLALGDD
-771 LSPATLDRFGR
+771 LSPATLDRHGR

-801 RLAYADLLKASGRPT
+801 RLAYADLLQASGRPT

-828 AARRDAIKRALIDAA
+828 AARRDALKRALIDAA

-857 WDDLGVRQRS
+857 WDDLGVRQRAL
-867 IEDLKVA
+867 EDLRVA
-874 AWAPGQAS
+874 A
-882 TVSG
+882 

>member
-9 QEFKQFTGKLVIDDL
+9 QEFKQFTGRLVIDDL
-24 QPGLNLFVG
+24 RPGLNLFVG

-75 VSFDLDGTACR
+75 VSFDLDGTPCR

-92 TRQRCELKIGQSAF
+92 TRQRCELKIGQSVF
-106 GEDEAEDRL
+106 GEDEAEDKL
-115 AALLGFSRA
+115 ASLLGFSRA

-139 LWVQQGSTQEMRDST
+139 LWVQQGGTQEMRDST

-160 LRDALSQL
+160 LRDALTQL
-168 SGSRE
+168 SGGSE

-198 PTGPLAE
+198 STGPLAE

-216 RGDLEQQRQQFEANI
+216 RDELEQQRRQFEENI
-231 ASLAAQQQA
+231 ARLAAQQEA

-266 VVQLEGSLRGL
+266 AAELERSLQGL
-277 EQSLKAS
+277 AQALKAS

-303 AVERERQQLDALRAS
+303 AVARERQQLDALRAS
-318 VAAVQAEHGQAVS
+318 VAAVQAEHAQAAA
-331 SVTQFEQ
+331 SVAQFEQ
-338 AFADASRALELA
+338 AFADANRALELA
-350 NAAVTASD
+350 NAAVTAAD

-372 LEASIAAAS
+372 LEASIAAAG
-381 KANDAVL
+381 KANDAML

-400 EAKLKRLASLGSQL
+400 EAKLKRLAALSGEL

-424 MTRIEYRLNGAI
+424 MTRIEYRLNSAI
-436 TVNDELLSGA
+436 TVDDETVSGE
-446 GVLRLDEE
+446 GVLRLDGE
-454 KRISLGTL
+454 KRIGLGTL
-462 GDLQVIPGVSDLPAR
+462 GELRVVPGVSDLPAR
-477 LSELASLEAQ
+477 LSELASLEAR

-495 GVASLAEGES
+495 GVASLGEGES
-505 RHERWKAA
+505 RHEQWKAL
-513 VAQQKSQAKILDVHA
+513 VAQQKSQAKILEVHA

-559 SAAPPLD
+559 STAAPLD
-566 EARRNAE
+566 DARRNAE
-573 IARDALE
+573 IARDSLE

-592 KSAGMANEE
+592 KSTGMANEE
-601 SLAAQLQRK
+601 ALAAQLQRK
-610 EAQLNDEAF
+610 EAQLSDEAF
-619 RRNRAQWQT
+619 CRNRALWQT

-669 AELARGEQNERQVK
+669 AELARSEQNERQVR

-702 LAAVE
+702 LAALE
-707 AKVEQATRRKDELG
+707 ARVEQATRRKDELS

-771 LSPATLDRFGR
+771 LSPATLDRYGR

-857 WDDLGVRQRS
+857 WDDLGVRQRA

-874 AWAPGQAS
+874 A
-882 TVSG
+882 

>member
-1 MKLQSIAI
+1 MRLQSIAI
-9 QEFKQFTGKLVIDDL
+9 QEFKQFSERLVIDDL
-24 QPGLNLFVG
+24 QPGLNLFTG

-40 TIAEAVRA
+40 TVAEAVRT

-75 VSFDLDGTACR
+75 VSFELDGAQCR

-92 TRQRCELKIGQSAF
+92 TRQRCELKIGQAVF
-106 GEDEAEDRL
+106 GEDEAEDKL

-139 LWVQQGSTQEMRDST
+139 LWVQQGGTHEVSDST

-168 SGSRE
+168 SGGHE

-198 PTGPLAE
+198 STGPLAE
-205 AEQALARLIEE
+205 AETTLAALIAE
-216 RGDLEQQRQQFEANI
+216 RGELEQQRQQFDENI
-231 ASLAAQQQA
+231 TRLASQQEA
-240 FDDTQRKRPW
+240 FDDTARKRPW

-255 KALQAQLRADA
+255 KAVLAQQRADA
-266 VVQLEGSLRGL
+266 AAELERSLQGL
-277 EQSLKAS
+277 AQSLQVS
-284 EAELALPL
+284 EAELALSL
-292 QQEQNALELEA
+292 QHEQGAAELEV
-303 AVERERQQLDALRAS
+303 AVARERQQLDAARANVSAAQTEHAQASSS
-318 VAAVQAEHGQAVS
+318 VA
-331 SVTQFEQ
+331 QFEQ
-338 AFADASRALELA
+338 ASVDANRALELA
-350 NAAVTASD
+350 NAAVTAAD
-358 LRSQIGLYRAESER
+358 LRSQTGFYRTESER
-372 LEASIAAAS
+372 LEAAIAAAG

-388 EAAREAATLEID
+388 EAARDAAAVEID
-400 EAKLKRLASLGSQL
+400 EAKLKRLAALDGEL
-414 SVLRARTEAA
+414 TVLRARTEAA
-424 MTRIEYRLNGAI
+424 MTRIEYRLNGALTI
-436 TVNDELLSGA
+436 DGVQVTGE
-446 GVLRLDEE
+446 GVLRVDDE
-454 KRISLGTL
+454 KLIGLGEL
-462 GDLQVIPGVSDLPAR
+462 GELRVIPGVSGLAAQLD
-477 LSELASLEAQ
+477 ELTALEAR

-495 GVASLAEGES
+495 GVASMGEAEA
-505 RHERWKAA
+505 RHEKWKTLI
-513 VAQQKSQAKILDVHA
+513 AQQKSQAKILDVHA
-528 PQGIEALRAA
+528 PQGIDALRAA
-538 SATAAARMQAANER
+538 LASAAARLHASNER

-566 EARRNAE
+566 DARRNAE

-580 AARKVLTQAADK
+580 AARKVLTQAAEKRSTGIATAD
-592 KSAGMANEE
+592 

-610 EAQLNDEAF
+610 EAQLNDDAY

-628 KIVEQRVQVE
+628 KIVEQRVQVD

-648 RELEAAR
+648 RELDAAR

-669 AELARGEQNERQVK
+669 AELARSEQHERQVR
-683 IAGLRSQLETVGA
+683 IAQLRSQLETVGA

-702 LAAVE
+702 LAALD
-707 AKVEQATRRKDELG
+707 ARVEQATRRKDELG

-771 LSPATLDRFGR
+771 LSPATLDRHGR

-857 WDDLGVRQRS
+857 WDDLGVRQRA
-867 IEDLKVA
+867 IGDLRV
-874 AWAPGQAS
+874 G
-882 TVSG
+882 V

>member
-1 MKLQSIAI
+1 MKLESIAI
-9 QEFKQFTGKLVIDDL
+9 QEFKQFTGRLAIDDL
-24 QPGLNLFVG
+24 QPGLNLFTG

-40 TIAEAVRA
+40 TIAEAVRT

-75 VSFDLDGTACR
+75 VTFDLDGTACK
-86 LSKQFV
+86 LSKHFV
-92 TRQRCELKIGQSAF
+92 TRQRCDLSIGQAVF
-106 GEDEAEDRL
+106 GEDEAEDKL
-115 AALLGFSRA
+115 AALLGFSRP

-139 LWVQQGSTQEMRDST
+139 LWVQQGVTQEVRDST

-168 SGSRE
+168 SGSNE

-198 PTGPLAE
+198 STGPLAD
-205 AEQALARLIEE
+205 AEQALAALTAE
-216 RGDLEQQRQQFEANI
+216 RDELEQQRLQFEENI
-231 ASLAAQQQA
+231 ARLATQQEA
-240 FDDTQRKRPW
+240 FDDAQRKRPW

-255 KALQAQLRADA
+255 KAVLAQQRADA
-266 VVQLEGSLRGL
+266 AAELERSLQVL
-277 EQSLKAS
+277 AQSLQVN
-284 EAELALPL
+284 EAELALSL
-292 QQEQNALELEA
+292 QQEQGATELEA
-303 AVERERQQLDALRAS
+303 AIARERQQLDAARAG
-318 VAAVQAEHGQAVS
+318 VLTAQNEHGDAVAR
-331 SVTQFEQ
+331 VAQLEQ
-338 AFADASRALELA
+338 AYGDASRALELA
-350 NAAVTASD
+350 NAAVMAGD
-358 LRSQIGLYRAESER
+358 LRSQIALHRAESER
-372 LEASIAAAS
+372 LEAAIAAAS
-381 KANDAVL
+381 KANEAVL
-388 EAAREAATLEID
+388 EATRAAAVLEID
-400 EAKLKRLASLGSQL
+400 ATQLKRLQSLDNEL
-414 SVLRARTEAA
+414 TVLRARTEAA

-436 TVNDELLSGA
+436 TVGDTQVTGE

-454 KRISLGTL
+454 KLIGL
-462 GDLQVIPGVSDLPAR
+462 GDLGELRVIPGVSDLSAQ
-477 LSELASLEAQ
+477 LTELASLESQ
-487 HAQLLQAL
+487 HAQLLQTL
-495 GVASLAEGES
+495 GVASLGEAQA
-505 RHERWKAA
+505 RQEQWKTL
-513 VAQQKSQAKILDVHA
+513 VAQQKSQAKILEVHA
-528 PQGIEALRAA
+528 PQGIDALRAA
-538 SATAAARMQAANER
+538 LASAAARLETSNER
-552 LAGLPDV
+552 LAMLPDV
-559 SAAPPLD
+559 SAALPLD
-566 EARRNAE
+566 DARRAAD

-580 AARKVLTQAADK
+580 AARKVLAQAAENR
-592 KSAGMANEE
+592 STATATTE
-601 SLAAQLQRK
+601 SLAGQLQRK
-610 EAQLNDEAF
+610 EQQMQDEAF
-619 RRNRAQWQT
+619 CRNRAQWQT

-638 ALRKQREGRE
+638 VLKKQLEGRE

-663 KRYRAS
+663 KRFRAS
-669 AELARGEQNERQVK
+669 AELARNEQHERQLR
-683 IAGLRSQLETVGA
+683 IAQLRSQLETVGA

-702 LAAVE
+702 LAGAE
-707 AKVEQATRRKDELG
+707 AAVEQATRRKDELS

-738 DAAVAQLRAP
+738 DTAVAQLRAP

-771 LSPATLDRFGR
+771 LSPATLERDGR

-857 WDDLGVRQRS
+857 WDDLGVRQRA
-867 IEDLKVA
+867 IEDLNVA
-874 AWAPGQAS
+874 A
-882 TVSG
+882 

>member
-9 QEFKQFTGKLVIDDL
+9 QEFKQFGARLVIDDL
-24 QPGLNLFVG
+24 QPGLNLFTG

-40 TIAEAVRA
+40 TVAEAVRA

-75 VSFDLDGTACR
+75 VSFELDGVQCR

-92 TRQRCELKIGQSAF
+92 TRQRCELRIGQAVF
-106 GEDEAEDRL
+106 GEDEAEDKL

-139 LWVQQGSTQEMRDST
+139 LWVQQGGTHELRDST
-154 GHAAQY
+154 GHAAHY

-168 SGSRE
+168 SGGSE
-173 SAGEDALIAAVQRE
+173 SAGEDALLAAVQRE

-198 PTGPLAE
+198 STGPLAE
-205 AEQALARLIEE
+205 AETALAASIAE
-216 RGDLEQQRQQFEANI
+216 RDELQQQRHQFEENI
-231 ASLAAQQQA
+231 ARLASQQEA

-255 KALQAQLRADA
+255 KAVLAQQRADA
-266 VVQLEGSLRGL
+266 AAELERSLHGL
-277 EQSLKAS
+277 AQSLQVS
-284 EAELALPL
+284 EAELALSL
-292 QQEQNALELEA
+292 QQEQGAAELEA
-303 AVERERQQLDALRAS
+303 AVARERQQLDAARANVS
-318 VAAVQAEHGQAVS
+318 AAQTDHAQAATGVA
-331 SVTQFEQ
+331 QFEQ
-338 AFADASRALELA
+338 ASVDANRALELA
-350 NAAVTASD
+350 NAAVTAAD
-358 LRSQIGLYRAESER
+358 LRSQIGFYRTESER
-372 LEASIAAAS
+372 LDAAIAAAG

-388 EAAREAATLEID
+388 EAAREAAAVEID
-400 EAKLKRLASLGSQL
+400 EAKLKRLTALDGEL
-414 SVLRARTEAA
+414 TVLRARTEAA
-424 MTRIEYRLNGAI
+424 MTRIEYRLNGALTVDGAQI
-436 TVNDELLSGA
+436 TGEGLLRVDDEKLIGLGEL
-446 GVLRLDEE
+446 GELR
-454 KRISLGTL
+454 
-462 GDLQVIPGVSDLPAR
+462 VIPGVSDLSGQ
-477 LSELASLEAQ
+477 LSELASLEAA

-495 GVASLAEGES
+495 GVASLGDAQA
-505 RHERWKAA
+505 RHEKWKTLI
-513 VAQQKSQAKILDVHA
+513 AQQKSQAKILDVHA
-528 PQGIEALRAA
+528 PQGIDALRAA
-538 SATAAARMQAANER
+538 LASAAARLQASNER

-559 SAAPPLD
+559 SAAQPLD
-566 EARRNAE
+566 EARRNAD

-580 AARKVLTQAADK
+580 AARKVLGQAAEK
-592 KSAGMANEE
+592 RSTGIATAE

-610 EAQLNDEAF
+610 EAQLNDETY
-619 RRNRAQWQT
+619 RRNRTQWQT
-628 KIVEQRVQVE
+628 KIVEQRVQVD
-638 ALRKQREGRE
+638 ALRKQREARE
-648 RELEAAR
+648 RELDAAR

-669 AELARGEQNERQVK
+669 AELARNEQHERQVR
-683 IAGLRSQLETVGA
+683 IAQLRSQLETVGA

-702 LAAVE
+702 LAALE
-707 AKVEQATRRKDELG
+707 ARVEQATRRKDELS

-738 DAAVAQLRAP
+738 DAALAQLRAP

-759 IFPQSTIALGDD
+759 IFPQSTLALGDD
-771 LSPATLDRFGR
+771 LSPATLDRHGR

-801 RLAYADLLKASGRPT
+801 RLAYADLLQASGRPT

-828 AARRDAIKRALIDAA
+828 AARRDALKRALIDAA

-857 WDDLGVRQRS
+857 WDDLGVRQRAL
-867 IEDLKVA
+867 EDLRVA
-874 AWAPGQAS
+874 A
-882 TVSG
+882 

>member
-1 MKLQSIAI
+1 MKLESIAI
-9 QEFKQFTGKLVIDDL
+9 QEFKQFTGRLVVDDL
-24 QPGLNLFVG
+24 QPGLNLFTG

-75 VSFDLDGTACR
+75 VTFDLDGTSCK

-92 TRQRCELKIGQSAF
+92 SRQRCELWIGQSVF
-106 GEDEAEDRL
+106 SEDEAEDKL

-139 LWVQQGSTQEMRDST
+139 LWVQQGGTQEMRDST

-198 PTGPLAE
+198 STGPLAE
-205 AEQALARLIEE
+205 AEQALAALLVQRDE
-216 RGDLEQQRQQFEANI
+216 LEQQREQFEENI
-231 ASLAAQQQA
+231 ARLAALQEA

-255 KALQAQLRADA
+255 KAVQAQQRADA
-266 VVQLEGSLRGL
+266 AAELERSVQQLA
-277 EQSLKAS
+277 QSLQVS
-284 EAELALPL
+284 EAELALSL
-292 QQEQNALELEA
+292 QQEQGAAELEA
-303 AVERERQQLDALRAS
+303 AVARERQQLDAARANVSAVQTEHDRAAAS
-318 VAAVQAEHGQAVS
+318 VAR
-331 SVTQFEQ
+331 FEQ
-338 AFADASRALELA
+338 AFADANRALELA
-350 NAAVTASD
+350 NAAVSAAD
-358 LRSQIGLYRAESER
+358 LRSQIGLHRAESER
-372 LEASIAAAS
+372 LEAAIADAG

-388 EAAREAATLEID
+388 EAARAAASLEID
-400 EAKLKRLASLGSQL
+400 AVKLKRLQSLDAEL
-414 SVLRARTEAA
+414 TVLRARTEAA

-436 TVNDELLSGA
+436 TVGEAQVSGA

-454 KRISLGTL
+454 KLIGLGAL
-462 GDLQVIPGVSDLPAR
+462 GELRVIPGVSDLPAR
-477 LSELASLEAQ
+477 LSELASLEAG

-495 GVASLAEGES
+495 GVASLGEAEA
-505 RHERWKAA
+505 RHEQWKAL
-513 VAQQKSQAKILDVHA
+513 VAQQKSQAKILEVHA
-528 PQGIEALRAA
+528 PQGIDALRAA
-538 SATAAARMQAANER
+538 LASTSARWQASNER
-552 LAGLPDV
+552 LALLPDV

-573 IARDALE
+573 IARDAWE
-580 AARKVLTQAADK
+580 AARKLLAQ
-592 KSAGMANEE
+592 SAEKRSTATATTE

-628 KIVEQRVQVE
+628 KMIEQRVQVD
-638 ALRKQREGRE
+638 ALTKQREGRE

-669 AELARGEQNERQVK
+669 AELARGEQHERQVR
-683 IAGLRSQLETVGA
+683 IAQLRSQLETVGA

-702 LAAVE
+702 LAAVR
-707 AKVEQATRRKDELG
+707 ARVEQATRRKDELS

-748 LTERLGHYLKR
+748 LTERLGHYLRR

-771 LSPATLDRFGR
+771 LSPATLDRYGR

-857 WDDLGVRQRS
+857 WDDLGVRQRA
-867 IEDLKVA
+867 IDDLKA
-874 AWAPGQAS
+874 AA
-882 TVSG
+882 

>member
-9 QEFKQFTGKLVIDDL
+9 QEFKQFTGRLVIDDL

-75 VSFDLDGTACR
+75 VSFDLDGTPCR

-92 TRQRCELKIGQSAF
+92 TRQRCELKIGQSVF
-106 GEDEAEDRL
+106 GEDEAEDKL

-124 ARGPLK
+124 ARGPLR

-160 LRDALSQL
+160 LRDALTQL
-168 SGSRE
+168 SGGSE

-198 PTGPLAE
+198 STGPLAE
-205 AEQALARLIEE
+205 AEQTLARLIEE
-216 RGDLEQQRQQFEANI
+216 RDELEQQRRQFEENI
-231 ASLAAQQQA
+231 ARLAAQQEA

-266 VVQLEGSLRGL
+266 VVQLEGSLKGL
-277 EQSLKAS
+277 EQALKAS

-303 AVERERQQLDALRAS
+303 AVARERQQLGALRAN
-318 VAAVQAEHGQAVS
+318 VAAVQAEHAQAAA
-331 SVTQFEQ
+331 SVAQFEQ
-338 AFADASRALELA
+338 AFADANRALELA
-350 NAAVTASD
+350 NAAVTAAD

-400 EAKLKRLASLGSQL
+400 EAKLKRLAALGGEL
-414 SVLRARTEAA
+414 TVLRARTEAA

-436 TVNDELLSGA
+436 TVDDETVSGE
-446 GVLRLDEE
+446 GVLRLDGE
-454 KRISLGTL
+454 KRIGLGTL
-462 GDLQVIPGVSDLPAR
+462 GELRVVPGVSDLPAR
-477 LSELASLEAQ
+477 LSELASLEVRY
-487 HAQLLQAL
+487 AQLLQAL
-495 GVASLAEGES
+495 GVASLGEGES
-505 RHERWKAA
+505 RHEQWKAL
-513 VAQQKSQAKILDVHA
+513 VAQQKSQAKILEVHA

-538 SATAAARMQAANER
+538 SATAAARMQVANER

-559 SAAPPLD
+559 STAAPLD

-592 KSAGMANEE
+592 KSTGMANEE
-601 SLAAQLQRK
+601 ALAAQLQRK
-610 EAQLNDEAF
+610 EAQLSDEAF
-619 RRNRAQWQT
+619 CRNRALWQT

-669 AELARGEQNERQVK
+669 AELARSEQNERQVR

-702 LAAVE
+702 LAALE
-707 AKVEQATRRKDELG
+707 ARVEQATRRKDELS

-771 LSPATLDRFGR
+771 LSPATLDRYGR

-857 WDDLGVRQRS
+857 WDDLGVRQRA

-874 AWAPGQAS
+874 A
-882 TVSG
+882 

>member
-9 QEFKQFTGKLVIDDL
+9 QEFKQFTGRLFIDDL

-75 VSFDLDGTACR
+75 VSFDLDGVACR

-92 TRQRCELKIGQSAF
+92 TRQRCELKIGQSVF
-106 GEDEAEDRL
+106 GEDEAEDKL

-139 LWVQQGSTQEMRDST
+139 LWVQQGGTQDMRDST

-173 SAGEDALIAAVQRE
+173 AAGEDALIAVVQRE

-198 PTGPLAE
+198 STGALAE
-205 AEQALARLIEE
+205 AEAALTALSAE
-216 RGDLEQQRQQFEANI
+216 RDDLVRQREQFDDNI
-231 ASLAAQQQA
+231 ARLAAQQES
-240 FDDTQRKRPW
+240 FDDAQRKRPW

-255 KALQAQLRADA
+255 KAVLAQQRADA
-266 VVQLEGSLRGL
+266 AAELERSVQGL
-277 EQSLKAS
+277 VQALKVS
-284 EAELALPL
+284 EAELALSL
-292 QQEQNALELEA
+292 QHEQNAVELET
-303 AVERERQQLDALRAS
+303 AVARERQQLDAARAKVS
-318 VAAVQAEHGQAVS
+318 AAETEYAQAASRVAQL
-331 SVTQFEQ
+331 EQ
-338 AFADASRALELA
+338 ASTDAHRALELA
-350 NAAVTASD
+350 NAAVSAAD
-358 LRSQIGLYRAESER
+358 LRSQIGLHRAEVER
-372 LEASIAAAS
+372 LEAAIGAAGEAHQALVEATRAAA
-381 KANDAVL
+381 A
-388 EAAREAATLEID
+388 LEID
-400 EAKLKRLASLGSQL
+400 EAKLTRLAALDASLT
-414 SVLRARTEAA
+414 VLRARTEAA

-436 TVNDELLSGA
+436 TVGDAPVSGE

-454 KRISLGTL
+454 KRIGLGEL
-462 GDLQVIPGVSDLPAR
+462 GELRVIPGVSDLPAR
-477 LSELASLEAQ
+477 LSELAALEAQ
-487 HAQLLQAL
+487 HAQSLQAL
-495 GVASLAEGES
+495 GVASLAEAEH
-505 RHERWKAA
+505 RREQWKAL
-513 VAQQKSQAKILDVHA
+513 VAQQKSHAKVLEAHA
-528 PQGIEALRAA
+528 PQGIDALRAA
-538 SATAAARMQAANER
+538 SASASARLQAANER

-559 SAAPPLD
+559 SAALPLD
-566 EARRNAE
+566 EARGNADL
-573 IARDALE
+573 ARATLDSARTLLNDAAE
-580 AARKVLTQAADK
+580 KRST
-592 KSAGMANEE
+592 GMATAE
-601 SLAAQLQRK
+601 SLALQLQRK
-610 EAQLNDEAF
+610 EAQLSDAAF
-619 RRNRAQWQT
+619 RSRRAQWQA

-638 ALRKQREGRE
+638 ALAKQREGRE

-669 AELARGEQNERQVK
+669 AELARAEQHERQVR
-683 IAGLRSQLETVGA
+683 IAHLRSQLETVGA

-702 LAAVE
+702 LAALD
-707 AKVEQATRRKDELG
+707 AKIEQATRRKDELS
-721 LRASA
+721 LRAGA
-726 LSLLDEVLVDER
+726 LSLLDEVLVAER

-771 LSPATLDRFGR
+771 LSPATLDRYGR

-828 AARRDAIKRALIDAA
+828 AGRRDAIKRALIDAA
-843 TRHQILVF
+843 ARHQILVF

-857 WDDLGVRQRS
+857 WDDLGVRQRA
-867 IEDLKVA
+867 IDDIRA
-874 AWAPGQAS
+874 AA
-882 TVSG
+882 

>member
-1 MKLQSIAI
+1 MKLESIAI
-9 QEFKQFTGKLVIDDL
+9 QEFKQFTGRLVVDDL
-24 QPGLNLFVG
+24 QPGLNLFTG

-75 VSFDLDGTACR
+75 VTFDLDGTSCK

-92 TRQRCELKIGQSAF
+92 SRQRCELRIGQSVF
-106 GEDEAEDRL
+106 SEDEAEDKL

-139 LWVQQGSTQEMRDST
+139 LWVQQGGTQDMRDST

-198 PTGPLAE
+198 STGPLAE
-205 AEQALARLIEE
+205 AEQALAALLVQCDE
-216 RGDLEQQRQQFEANI
+216 LEQQREQFEENI
-231 ASLAAQQQA
+231 VRLAALQEA

-255 KALQAQLRADA
+255 KAVQAQQRADA
-266 VVQLEGSLRGL
+266 AAELERSVQQLA
-277 EQSLKAS
+277 QSLQVS
-284 EAELALPL
+284 DAELALSL
-292 QQEQNALELEA
+292 QQEQGAAELEA
-303 AVERERQQLDALRAS
+303 AVARERQQLDAARANVSAVQTEHDRAAAS
-318 VAAVQAEHGQAVS
+318 VAR
-331 SVTQFEQ
+331 FEQ
-338 AFADASRALELA
+338 AFADANRALDLA
-350 NAAVTASD
+350 NAAVSAAD
-358 LRSQIGLYRAESER
+358 LRSQIGLHRAESER
-372 LEASIAAAS
+372 LEAAIADAG

-388 EAAREAATLEID
+388 EAARAAASLEID
-400 EAKLKRLASLGSQL
+400 AAKLKRLQSLDAEL
-414 SVLRARTEAA
+414 TVLRARTEAA

-436 TVNDELLSGA
+436 TVGEAQVSGE

-454 KRISLGTL
+454 KLIGLGAL
-462 GDLQVIPGVSDLPAR
+462 GELRVIPGVSDLPAR
-477 LSELASLEAQ
+477 LSELASLEAG

-495 GVASLAEGES
+495 GVASLGEAEA
-505 RHERWKAA
+505 RHEQWKAL
-513 VAQQKSQAKILDVHA
+513 VAQQKSQAKILEVHA
-528 PQGIEALRAA
+528 PQGIDALRAA
-538 SATAAARMQAANER
+538 LASTSARWQASNER
-552 LAGLPDV
+552 LALLPDV

-573 IARDALE
+573 IARDAWE
-580 AARKVLTQAADK
+580 AARKLLAQ
-592 KSAGMANEE
+592 SAEKRSTATATTD

-619 RRNRAQWQT
+619 RRHRAQWQT
-628 KIVEQRVQVE
+628 KMIEQRVQVD

-669 AELARGEQNERQVK
+669 AELARGEQHERQVR
-683 IAGLRSQLETVGA
+683 IAQLRSQLETVGA

-702 LAAVE
+702 LAAVR
-707 AKVEQATRRKDELG
+707 ARVEQATRRKDELS

-748 LTERLGHYLKR
+748 LTERLGHYLRR

-771 LSPATLDRFGR
+771 LSPATLDRYGR

-857 WDDLGVRQRS
+857 WDDLGVRQRA
-867 IEDLKVA
+867 IDDLKA
-874 AWAPGQAS
+874 AA
-882 TVSG
+882 

>member
-75 VSFDLDGTACR
+75 VSFELDGMACR

-92 TRQRCELKIGQSAF
+92 TRQRCELRIGQSAF
-106 GEDEAEDRL
+106 GEDEAEDKL
-115 AALLGFSRA
+115 AALLGFSRP

-139 LWVQQGSTQEMRDST
+139 LWVQQGGTQEMRDST

-168 SGSRE
+168 SGGRE

-198 PTGPLAE
+198 STGPLAE
-205 AEQALARLIEE
+205 AEQTLTRLIEE
-216 RGDLEQQRQQFEANI
+216 RADLEQQRQQFEANI
-231 ASLAAQQQA
+231 ASLATQQQT

-250 ELHEQ
+250 EIHEQ

-266 VVQLEGSLRGL
+266 VVQLESSLKGL
-277 EQSLKAS
+277 EQSVKAS

-292 QQEQNALELEA
+292 QQEQNALDLEA
-303 AVERERQQLDALRAS
+303 AVARERQQLDALRAS
-318 VAAVQAEHGQAVS
+318 VAAVQAEHADAAA

-338 AFADASRALELA
+338 AFADANRALELA
-350 NAAVTASD
+350 NAAVTAAD
-358 LRSQIGLYRAESER
+358 LRSQIGLFRAESER

-381 KANDAVL
+381 KVNDAVL

-400 EAKLKRLASLGSQL
+400 EAKLKRLAALGSEL

-436 TVNDELLSGA
+436 TVNDDPVSGE
-446 GVLRLDEE
+446 GVLRVDEE
-454 KRISLGTL
+454 KRIGLGAL
-462 GDLQVIPGVSDLPAR
+462 GELRVIPGVSDLPAR

-495 GVASLAEGES
+495 GVASLGEGEA

-513 VAQQKSQAKILDVHA
+513 LAQQKSQAKILDVHA

-559 SAAPPLD
+559 SAAQPLD

-592 KSAGMANEE
+592 KSTGMANAE
-601 SLAAQLQRK
+601 SLADQLQRK
-610 EAQLNDEAF
+610 QAQLDDEAF
-619 RRNRAQWQT
+619 RRNRAQWQA

-669 AELARGEQNERQVK
+669 AELARGEQNDRQVK
-683 IAGLRSQLETVGA
+683 IAALRSQLETVGA

-702 LAAVE
+702 LAAVQ

-782 ADTLDAL
+782 ADTLEAL

-857 WDDLGVRQRS
+857 WDDLGVRQRA

-874 AWAPGQAS
+874 A
-882 TVSG
+882 

>member
-75 VSFDLDGTACR
+75 VSFELDGMACR

-92 TRQRCELKIGQSAF
+92 TRQRCELRIGQSAF
-106 GEDEAEDRL
+106 GEDEAEDKL
-115 AALLGFSRA
+115 AALLGFSRP

-139 LWVQQGSTQEMRDST
+139 LWVQQGGTQEMRDST

-168 SGSRE
+168 SGGRE

-198 PTGPLAE
+198 STGPLAE
-205 AEQALARLIEE
+205 AEQTLARLIEE
-216 RGDLEQQRQQFEANI
+216 RADLEQQRQQFEANI
-231 ASLAAQQQA
+231 ASLATQQQT

-250 ELHEQ
+250 EIHEQ

-266 VVQLEGSLRGL
+266 VVQLEGSLKGL

-292 QQEQNALELEA
+292 QQEQNALDLEA
-303 AVERERQQLDALRAS
+303 AVARERLQLDALRAS
-318 VAAVQAEHGQAVS
+318 VAAVQAEHADAAA

-338 AFADASRALELA
+338 AFADANRALELA
-350 NAAVTASD
+350 NAAVTAAD
-358 LRSQIGLYRAESER
+358 LRSQIGLFRAESER

-400 EAKLKRLASLGSQL
+400 EAKLKRLAALGSEL

-436 TVNDELLSGA
+436 AVDEKPVSGE
-446 GVLRLDEE
+446 GVLRVDEE
-454 KRISLGTL
+454 KRIGLGVL
-462 GDLQVIPGVSDLPAR
+462 GELRVIPGVSDLPAR

-495 GVASLAEGES
+495 GVASLGEGEA

-513 VAQQKSQAKILDVHA
+513 LAQQRSQAKILDVHA

-592 KSAGMANEE
+592 KSTGMANAE
-601 SLAAQLQRK
+601 SLADQLQRK
-610 EAQLNDEAF
+610 QAQLDDEAF
-619 RRNRAQWQT
+619 RRNRAQWQA

-638 ALRKQREGRE
+638 ALRKLREGRE

-683 IAGLRSQLETVGA
+683 IAALRGQLETAGA

-702 LAAVE
+702 LAAVQ

-782 ADTLDAL
+782 ADTLEAL

-828 AARRDAIKRALIDAA
+828 AGRRDAIKRALIDAA

-857 WDDLGVRQRS
+857 WDDLGVRQRA

-874 AWAPGQAS
+874 A
-882 TVSG
+882 

>member
-1 MKLQSIAI
+1 MKLESIAI
-9 QEFKQFTGKLVIDDL
+9 QEFKQFTGRLVIDDL
-24 QPGLNLFVG
+24 QPGLNLFTG

-54 KASHLKDLLPWGKAS
+54 KASHLKDLLPWGMAS

-75 VSFDLDGTACR
+75 VAFDLDGTNCK

-92 TRQRCELKIGQSAF
+92 SRQRCELRIGQSVF
-106 GEDEAEDRL
+106 SEDEAEDKL

-139 LWVQQGSTQEMRDST
+139 LWVQQGGTQEVRDST

-168 SGSRE
+168 SGSSE

-198 PTGPLAE
+198 STGPLAE
-205 AEQALARLIEE
+205 AEQAVAALIAGRDE
-216 RGDLEQQRQQFEANI
+216 LEQQRQQFDENI
-231 ASLAAQQQA
+231 ARLAALQEA

-255 KALQAQLRADA
+255 KAVQAQQRADA
-266 VVQLEGSLRGL
+266 AAELERSVQGL
-277 EQSLKAS
+277 AQSLQVS
-284 EAELALPL
+284 EAELALSL
-292 QQEQNALELEA
+292 QQEQGATELEA
-303 AVERERQQLDALRAS
+303 AVARERQQLDAARANVSAVQTEHAQAVAS
-318 VAAVQAEHGQAVS
+318 VA
-331 SVTQFEQ
+331 QFEQ
-338 AFADASRALELA
+338 AFADANRALELA
-350 NAAVTASD
+350 NAAVTAAD

-372 LEASIAAAS
+372 LEAAIAAAG

-388 EAAREAATLEID
+388 EAARAAASLEID
-400 EAKLKRLASLGSQL
+400 EAKLKRLQSLDAEL
-414 SVLRARTEAA
+414 TVLRARTEAA
-424 MTRIEYRLNGAI
+424 MTRIEYRLSGAI
-436 TVNDELLSGA
+436 TVGDAQVSGE

-454 KRISLGTL
+454 KLIGLGAL
-462 GDLQVIPGVSDLPAR
+462 GELRVIPGVSDLSAR
-477 LSELASLEAQ
+477 LSELASLEAR

-495 GVASLAEGES
+495 GVASLGEAEA
-505 RHERWKAA
+505 RHEQWKAL
-513 VAQQKSQAKILDVHA
+513 VAQQKSQAKILEVHA
-528 PQGIEALRAA
+528 PQGIDALRAA
-538 SATAAARMQAANER
+538 LASAVARLQTSNDR
-552 LAGLPDV
+552 LALLPDV
-559 SAAPPLD
+559 SAAPPLE
-566 EARRNAE
+566 EARRNAD

-580 AARKVLTQAADK
+580 AARKVLTQTAEKRSTAT
-592 KSAGMANEE
+592 ATTE

-610 EAQLNDEAF
+610 EAQLGDEAF
-619 RRNRAQWQT
+619 CRNRAQWQT
-628 KIVEQRVQVE
+628 KIVEQRVQVD

-669 AELARGEQNERQVK
+669 AELARNEQHERQVR
-683 IAGLRSQLETVGA
+683 IAQLRSQLETVGA

-702 LAAVE
+702 LAAVQ
-707 AKVEQATRRKDELG
+707 ARVEQATRRKDELS

-748 LTERLGHYLKR
+748 LTERLGHYLRR

-771 LSPATLDRFGR
+771 LSPATLDRYGR

-857 WDDLGVRQRS
+857 WDDLGVRQRA

-874 AWAPGQAS
+874 A
-882 TVSG
+882 

>member
-1 MKLQSIAI
+1 MKLESIAI
-9 QEFKQFTGKLVIDDL
+9 QEFKQFTGRLVIDDL
-24 QPGLNLFVG
+24 QPGLNLFTG

-75 VSFDLDGTACR
+75 VSFDLDGTACK

-92 TRQRCELKIGQSAF
+92 TRQRCELKIGQSVF
-106 GEDEAEDRL
+106 GEDEAEDKL

-139 LWVQQGSTQEMRDST
+139 LWVQQGGTQEVRDST

-168 SGSRE
+168 SGGSE
-173 SAGEDALIAAVQRE
+173 SPGEDALIAAVQRE
-187 LRQLLT
+187 LRLLLT
-193 ARTQK
+193 ARTQRS
-198 PTGPLAE
+198 TGPLAE
-205 AEQALARLIEE
+205 AEQTLAALIAE
-216 RGDLEQQRQQFEANI
+216 RDELEQQRQQFEENI
-231 ASLAAQQQA
+231 ARLAAQQEA

-255 KALQAQLRADA
+255 KAELAQKRADA
-266 VVQLEGSLRGL
+266 AAELERGL
-277 EQSLKAS
+277 QDLAQSLKVN
-284 EAELALPL
+284 EAELALSL
-292 QQEQNALELEA
+292 QQEQSATELEA
-303 AVERERQQLDALRAS
+303 AVARERQQLDAARANVSAAQTEHAQAAAS
-318 VAAVQAEHGQAVS
+318 VA
-331 SVTQFEQ
+331 QFEQ
-338 AFADASRALELA
+338 ASGDANHALELA
-350 NAAVTASD
+350 NAAVTAAD
-358 LRSQIGLYRAESER
+358 LRNQIGLYRAESER
-372 LEASIAAAS
+372 LEAAIAAAG
-381 KANDAVL
+381 KANEAVL
-388 EAAREAATLEID
+388 EAARGAASLEID
-400 EAKLKRLASLGSQL
+400 EAKLKRLASLAGEL
-414 SVLRARTEAA
+414 TVLRARTEAA
-424 MTRIEYRLNGAI
+424 MTRIEYRLSGTI
-436 TVNDELLSGA
+436 TVGDAQVSGE

-454 KRISLGTL
+454 KLIWLGEL
-462 GDLQVIPGVSDLPAR
+462 GELRVIPGVSDLPAQ
-477 LSELASLEAQ
+477 LSELASLDAR

-495 GVASLAEGES
+495 GVASLGEGEA
-505 RHERWKAA
+505 RHEQWKAL
-513 VAQQKSQAKILDVHA
+513 VAQQKSQAKILEVHA
-528 PQGIEALRAA
+528 PQGIDALRAA
-538 SATAAARMQAANER
+538 LASAAARLQTSNER

-566 EARRNAE
+566 DARRNAG

-580 AARKVLTQAADK
+580 AARKVLALAAEK
-592 KSAGMANEE
+592 RSTGIANAEL
-601 SLAAQLQRK
+601 LAAQLQRK
-610 EAQLNDEAF
+610 AAQLNDETF
-619 RRNRAQWQT
+619 CRNRALWQT

-669 AELARGEQNERQVK
+669 AELARSEQHERQVR
-683 IAGLRSQLETVGA
+683 IAQLRSQLETVGA

-707 AKVEQATRRKDELG
+707 ARVEQATRRKDELS

-771 LSPATLDRFGR
+771 LSPATLDRYGR

-816 LLMLDDAAVHTD
+816 LLLLDDAAVHTD

-843 TRHQILVF
+843 ARHQILVF

-857 WDDLGVRQRS
+857 WDDLGVRQRA

-874 AWAPGQAS
+874 A
-882 TVSG
+882 

>member
-1 MKLQSIAI
+1 MKLNSIAI
-9 QEFKQFTGKLVIDDL
+9 QEFKQFSGRLVIDDL

-75 VSFDLDGTACR
+75 VNFELDGAACR

-92 TRQRCELKIGQSAF
+92 TRQRCELKIGQNVF

-139 LWVQQGSTQEMRDST
+139 LWVQQGGTQDVRDST

-168 SGSRE
+168 SGSSE

-198 PTGPLAE
+198 STGPLAE
-205 AEQALARLIEE
+205 AEQTLLALSAE
-216 RGDLEQQRQQFEANI
+216 RDELQQQRQQFEENI
-231 ASLAAQQQA
+231 ARLATQQES

-255 KALQAQLRADA
+255 KALLAQQRADA
-266 VVQLEGSLRGL
+266 AAELERSLQGLAQSVQV
-277 EQSLKAS
+277 S
-284 EAELALPL
+284 EAGLALSL
-292 QQEQNALELEA
+292 QQEHGATELEA
-303 AVERERQQLDALRAS
+303 AVARERQQLDAARAE
-318 VAAVQAEHGQAVS
+318 VAAAQSEHAQAAS

-338 AFADASRALELA
+338 AAAAAGRALELA
-350 NAAVTASD
+350 NAAVTAAD
-358 LRSQIGLYRAESER
+358 LRSQIGFHRDECAR
-372 LEASIAAAS
+372 LDTAIAAAAQ
-381 KANDAVL
+381 ANDAVL
-388 EAAREAATLEID
+388 EAARAAAGLEVD
-400 EAKLKRLASLGSQL
+400 EAKLRRLALLESELT
-414 SVLRARTEAA
+414 VLRARTEAA
-424 MTRIEYRLNGAI
+424 MTRIEYRLTSTI
-436 TVNDELLSGA
+436 TVGDAPVSGE

-454 KRISLGTL
+454 KRIGL
-462 GDLQVIPGVSDLPAR
+462 GDLGELRVIPGVSDLPAR

-487 HAQLLQAL
+487 HGQLLQAL
-495 GVASLAEGES
+495 GVASLAVAES
-505 RHERWKAA
+505 RREQWQAL

-528 PQGIEALRAA
+528 PKGIDALRAA
-538 SATAAARMQAANER
+538 SASATARLQTFNDR
-552 LAGLPDV
+552 LANLPDV
-559 SAAPPLD
+559 SAALPLD
-566 EARRNAE
+566 EARRNAD
-573 IARDALE
+573 IARDALD
-580 AARKVLTQAADK
+580 AARKVLTH
-592 KSAGMANEE
+592 AGEKRSTGVATAE

-610 EAQLNDEAF
+610 EAQLDDETF

-628 KIVEQRVQVE
+628 KLVEQRVQLE
-638 ALRKQREGRE
+638 ALRKQHDARE
-648 RELEAAR
+648 RELQAVR

-669 AELARGEQNERQVK
+669 AELARSEQHERQVR
-683 IAGLRSQLETVGA
+683 IAQLRSQLETVGA

-702 LAAVE
+702 LATVE
-707 AKVEQATRRKDELG
+707 AKLEQATRRKDELS

-828 AARRDAIKRALIDAA
+828 AARRDAIKRALLDAA

-857 WDDLGVRQRS
+857 WDDLGVRQRA
-867 IEDLKVA
+867 IDDLKVA
-874 AWAPGQAS
+874 A
-882 TVSG
+882 